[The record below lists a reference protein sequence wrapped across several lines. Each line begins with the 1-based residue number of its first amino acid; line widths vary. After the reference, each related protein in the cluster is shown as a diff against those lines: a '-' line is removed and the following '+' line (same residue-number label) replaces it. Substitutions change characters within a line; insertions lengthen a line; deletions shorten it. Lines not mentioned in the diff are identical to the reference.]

1 MEKVTRLVVAC
12 GGTGGHLYPGIA
24 VARAFQKANPK
35 VDVLFVGT
43 AAGMESRIVPQQGFR
58 FEAVASSG
66 FLGKG
71 ILDRIKSLGRVSR
84 GLFQALGILRR
95 ASPQMVVG
103 VGGYA
108 SVPAILAAA
117 LLRIPRVILE
127 PNVRPGLA
135 NRTMAPFCSLIIA
148 AFEGTRRHL
157 GSNRVA
163 VLGVPIRPE
172 LVDLRRK
179 TGKKDATLLILGGS
193 QGARAINEAVLEML
207 PILKEKGR
215 DLAIIHQTGKG
226 DVETARKAYSDAG
239 LRARVE
245 PFIEEMAA
253 VYAEADLVIAR
264 AGAATVAELAAVG
277 LPSILIPFPHAAGHQ
292 EDNARELEAAG
303 GARVILQVDL
313 TAEGLAKAVQS
324 LLGDPTALRE
334 MGEAARKLGKPRAA
348 EAIVEACEKLI
359 KENRQ

>member
-35 VDVLFVGT
+35 MDVLFVGT
-43 AAGMESRIVPQQGFR
+43 AAGMESRVVPRQGFR

-84 GLFQALGILRR
+84 GIFQAMGILRR
-95 ASPQMVVG
+95 TSPQIVVG

-108 SVPAILAAA
+108 SVPAILGAA

-135 NRTMAPFCSLIIA
+135 NRVMAPFCSLVIA
-148 AFEGTRRHL
+148 AFEGTRKHL

-172 LVDLRRK
+172 LIDLTRK
-179 TGKKDATLLILGGS
+179 TEKKGWTLLILGGS
-193 QGARAINEAVLEML
+193 QGARAINGAVVEMG
-207 PILKEKGR
+207 PILKER
-215 DLAIIHQTGKG
+215 DLDLTIIHQTGKS
-226 DVETARKAYSDAG
+226 DVEMARKAYSDAG
-239 LRARVE
+239 LPARVE
-245 PFIEEMAA
+245 PFIEDMAA

-264 AGAATVAELAAVG
+264 SGAATVAELAVVG
-277 LPSILIPFPHAAGHQ
+277 LPSILIPFPYAAGHQ
-292 EDNARELEAAG
+292 EDNARELEGAG
-303 GARVILQVDL
+303 GARVVLQGDL
-313 TAEGLAKAVQS
+313 TAESLAKEVLS
-324 LLGDPTALRE
+324 LLGDPAALRE
-334 MGEAARKLGKPRAA
+334 MGEAARRLGKPRAA
-348 EAIVEACEKLI
+348 EAIVEACEKLV
-359 KENRQ
+359 KEKHQ